1 MGSFN
6 IVITYIER
14 ELRAVLGS
22 LSMPGSSSVFIS
34 MFIFIIFSNFI
45 GLCPHIFTRSSHLS
59 ITLTLGLP
67 LWLGRMLISLIYQ
80 FNNVLAHGVP
90 SGTPGPLI
98 PIIVIIERVRN
109 VIRPGA
115 LSIRL
120 AANIVAG
127 HLLLT
132 LLGGQGP
139 LLRRPLIICLMF
151 GLILLILEVGVAC
164 IQAYVFT
171 VLSSL
176 YLNELI
182 RPSFN

>member
-45 GLCPHIFTRSSHLS
+45 GLCPHIFTRSSLS

-80 FNNVLAHGVP
+80 FNNVLAHLVP

-98 PIIVIIERVRN
+98 PIIVIIE
-109 VIRPGA
+109 
-115 LSIRL
+115 
-120 AANIVAG
+120 
-127 HLLLT
+127 
-132 LLGGQGP
+132 
-139 LLRRPLIICLMF
+139 
-151 GLILLILEVGVAC
+151 
-164 IQAYVFT
+164 
-171 VLSSL
+171 
-176 YLNELI
+176 
-182 RPSFN
+182 